1 MMRWNDLLVL
11 IDVVGR
17 LASREESDWIKIPE
31 RKKNA
36 ITKTSE
42 RSALYLS
49 IRWRI
54 GIRSQH
60 LNFI

>member
-17 LASREESDWIKIPE
+17 LASREESDWLEIPE

-42 RSALYLS
+42 WSALQGEGEGEGEFNEE
-49 IRWRI
+49 I
-54 GIRSQH
+54 
-60 LNFI
+60 